1 MEHAGIVRA
10 RPLCRACQRPGEFLL
25 RRMTPHAALFLFWLC
40 AALTLYFYAGY
51 PLVLAV
57 LAAVFR
63 RRPTH
68 APVEPFIS
76 ILVAAYN
83 EADVIGDKIRNS
95 LALDYPAKK
104 IEIVVAND
112 GSSDET
118 ADIARGF
125 LSDPRVR
132 LLDYA
137 VNRGKMTALNDAVP
151 LLRGE
156 IIVLT
161 DAASMLEPHGLRRLV
176 KHFAD
181 PNVGG
186 VSGIYRVQSAEAA
199 RLGVQEA
206 FYWKYETF
214 LKEKEAAL
222 GSTLGAHGALYA
234 IRRILY
240 PYPEAHTINDDY
252 VIPVRVVQQGFRM
265 VYETGAV
272 AYEQAHEMDGFSRR
286 VRIMAGNLQQ
296 MRELEGFLF
305 PPRPFGVF
313 VLLSHKGGRLL
324 APICM
329 LGMAACNLALLREPF
344 FLWLG
349 ALQCLFYALAL
360 AGCTW
365 KIRPTLLRMPYYFC
379 LVNAAAF
386 FAIFNAVSGRRLVW
400 KQPRVPANLP

>member
-1 MEHAGIVRA
+1 
-10 RPLCRACQRPGEFLL
+10 
-25 RRMTPHAALFLFWLC
+25 MTPHATLILFWIC
-40 AALTLYFYAGY
+40 AALTVYFYAGY
-51 PLVLAV
+51 PLVLAA

-63 RRPTH
+63 RHPKH

-83 EADVIGDKIRNS
+83 EADVIGEKIRNFQ
-95 LALDYPAKK
+95 LLDYPAKK
-104 IEIVVAND
+104 VEIAIAND
-112 GSSDET
+112 GSWDET
-118 ADIARGF
+118 ADIVRGF
-125 LSDPRVR
+125 LSDSRVR
-132 LLDYA
+132 LFDYP
-137 VNRGKMTALNDAVP
+137 VNRGKMTALNDTVP
-151 LLRGE
+151 ELRGE
-156 IIVLT
+156 IVVLT
-161 DAASMLEPHGLRRLV
+161 DAASMLQPDALRRLV
-176 KHFAD
+176 AHFAD
-181 PNVGG
+181 PTVGG

-222 GSTLGAHGALYA
+222 GSTLGAHGSLYA
-234 IRRILY
+234 IRRTLY
-240 PYPEAHTINDDY
+240 PYPAAGTINDDY

-272 AYEQAHEMDGFSRR
+272 AYEQAREMDGFSRR

-324 APICM
+324 VPICM
-329 LGMAACNLALLREPF
+329 LAMIACNLTLLREPLY
-344 FLWLG
+344 LWLG

-360 AGCTW
+360 AGSTW
-365 KIRPTLLRMPYYFC
+365 KIKPTLLRMPYYFC

-386 FAIFNAVSGRRLVW
+386 FAIFNALSGRRLVW
-400 KQPRVPANLP
+400 KR